1 MRANKKYDALSIF
14 AILITSYLFIGWANS
29 LEQIEKAAEG
39 VESISAEFI
48 QEKHLKILTEPLV
61 SKGVFY
67 FKAPRSLRWEYI
79 SPIRSILV
87 MHNGNI
93 KRFIRRNSGLTED
106 SSINLQTM
114 QMVLQEITMWLK
126 GHFDDNP
133 NFTADLKAGRKIV
146 LTPKEESL
154 SMMIKRIELMLSSR
168 PGVIKS
174 VTIYESE
181 DSFTNLEFRKVR
193 LNSNVKDSLFREIK

>member
-1 MRANKKYDALSIF
+1 MKNYKNYDVLSIF
-14 AILITSYLFIGWANS
+14 AILITSYLFIGWANT
-29 LEQIEKAAEG
+29 LEQIEKKAG
-39 VESISAEFI
+39 GIESMSAEFI

-61 SKGVFY
+61 SKGAFY
-67 FKAPRSLRWEYI
+67 YRAPKSLRWEYL
-79 SPIRSILV
+79 SPVRSIFL

-93 KRFIRRNSGLTED
+93 KRFIRHNGGLVED

-114 QMVLQEITMWLK
+114 QVVFREITMWLN

-133 NFTADLKAGRKIV
+133 SFNASLKGDRKIV

-154 SMMIKRIELMLSSR
+154 SMMIKRIELLLSIR
-168 PGVIKS
+168 PGIIKS

-193 LNSNVKDSLFREIK
+193 LDSNVKESLFREIK